1 MIGGH
6 REVVHHRQRLDLNG
20 PVDSQF
26 SVGVHAV
33 IGDVRAEQIA
43 VTEEVQFAR
52 GRANLRVRSHRIVE
66 LAVEVVTA
74 DCLQILG
81 DLVGQ

>member
-1 MIGGH
+1 MLSGH
-6 REVVHHRQRLDLNG
+6 REVVHHRQRLNLNG
-20 PVDSQF
+20 PVHGQLTI
-26 SVGVHAV
+26 GVHAV
-33 IGDVRAEQIA
+33 IGDVWAEQIA

-52 GRANLRVRSHRIVE
+52 GRADLRVSSHRIVE

-74 DCLQILG
+74 DGLQILG